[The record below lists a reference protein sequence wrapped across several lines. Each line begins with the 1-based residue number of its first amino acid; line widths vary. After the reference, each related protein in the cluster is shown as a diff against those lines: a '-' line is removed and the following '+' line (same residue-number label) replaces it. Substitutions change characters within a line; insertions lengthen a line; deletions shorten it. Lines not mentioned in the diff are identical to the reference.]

1 MTKKFTDLIVLLQKT
16 TNNSTSIEDSLFLKE
31 ISSYINN
38 ALDNSLLYDFLNS
51 KVEINHDSFDIDK
64 NISEKLLK
72 NIINYFH
79 KDGNIY
85 TCYDSEIF
93 HSDNELNKK
102 ILFYFKTIELITSY
116 FIVHNERT
124 IIIYSKYVKYIYA
137 LVELFRFKVY
147 KHLGYDEIPPYKIWN
162 YQTQTMNEIKSKKI
176 DKVTL
181 EVLKYVD
188 SYNFDKQTINQETK
202 SFLVKYYNLWWE
214 RYKKYIDDNFPAL
227 YDKLEYYQ
235 GLNIDIY
242 FCKFAK
248 MDESKF
254 GNSDLA
260 LCVGMSKNINSDINI
275 DIREEI
281 HQILFLN
288 DVYENIDDVVVTLA
302 FDTETYNDDLNK
314 IISTEIPKKVN
325 SSIINYYKE
334 TIDYENYIKFTEKLL
349 EEIGHTVLN
358 KSKSLILED
367 YIKHD
372 KTFYTIEYS
381 QSTSKEIVEDL
392 SKRKKK
398 EHNLLI
404 INKEI
409 LNNNMKKIYLEQ
421 NIYIKD
427 MDDMFNMFSKLK
439 RKESILKELIY
450 PHLEHKIGSLKN
462 IDIINI
468 SNHLISQIKNCPL
481 GRDGWKQFE
490 DIIEKVL
497 NFVFKNSFRTFLL
510 EGQSRNISGTDI
522 KDYIIRNNG
531 EHGFWK
537 DIKTVY
543 NCNNI
548 IVECKNYTNEIGVEE
563 LRQVSDYLSKDT
575 YGQFSIVFSRKGLDK
590 NGKEKQS
597 DYLKFSPKK
606 MILVLD
612 DNDIIDLIKKRSMN
626 ESPEDI
632 LEYMT
637 YKAELQT

>member
-1 MTKKFTDLIVLLQKT
+1 MNENFNNLIILLEKIP
-16 TNNSTSIEDSLFLKE
+16 NDSINVGDELFLKD
-31 ISSYINN
+31 ISIYISRV
-38 ALDNSLLYDFLNS
+38 AKDSIIYDFLNS
-51 KVEINHDSFDIDK
+51 KIEINHNSFDIDK

-93 HSDNELNKK
+93 HSNNDLNKK

-116 FIVHNERT
+116 FIVHNET

-137 LVELFRFKVY
+137 LLELFRFKVY

-162 YQTQTMNEIKSKKI
+162 YQTQTMNEIKSKNI

-181 EVLKYVD
+181 EILKYVD
-188 SYNFDKQTINQETK
+188 SYNFDEQTINQETK

-227 YDKLEYYQ
+227 NDKLEYYQ

-242 FCKFAK
+242 FCKLAK

-260 LCVGMSKNINSDINI
+260 LCVGMSKNINSDIHI

-281 HQILFLN
+281 HQIIFLN

-302 FDTETYNDDLNK
+302 FDTETYNDDLHK
-314 IISTEIPKKVN
+314 IISTEIPEKVN

-334 TIDYENYIKFTEKLL
+334 TIDYENYIRFTEKLL
-349 EEIGHTVLN
+349 EEIGHAVLN

-367 YIKHD
+367 YITHN

-427 MDDMFNMFSKLK
+427 IDDMFNMFAKLK
-439 RKESILKELIY
+439 RKEHILKELIY
-450 PHLEHKIGSLKN
+450 PYLENQIGSLKK
-462 IDIINI
+462 IDSINI
-468 SNHLISQIKNCPL
+468 SNHLINQIKNCPL

-510 EGQSRNISGTDI
+510 KPQSKNISGTDI

-531 EHGFWK
+531 INGFWQ
-537 DIKTVY
+537 DMKTTY

-548 IVECKNYTNEIGVEE
+548 IVECKNYKSEIGIKE

-575 YGQFSIVFSRKGLDK
+575 YGQFAIIFSRKGLDR

-612 DNDIIDLIKKRSMN
+612 EDDIIDLIKKRSRN
-626 ESPEDI
+626 ESPEEI

-637 YKAELQT
+637 YNVELQT